1 MRFLRRG
8 VAEIRRRLGIT
19 RAEVTL
25 QVSVWLIEPYVK
37 EFVNTRTQSWF
48 MNDFMNETRR
58 VYIGKE
64 HVNIDAQHSATGDS
78 IGFWDDDKLVVWTNW
93 VNPADYFRA
102 MPQSTRAR
110 RNLAGGG
117 RPEWIA
123 STRHAGDVL
132 RLHRLGDT
140 SVRGVH
146 ARCAARARSGRCP
159 NPELG
164 VRFQQ

>member
-8 VAEIRRRLGIT
+8 VAEIRRRIGIT

-37 EFVNTRTQSWF
+37 EFVNTPTQSWF

-78 IGFWDDDKLVVWTNW
+78 RDDDKLVVWTNW
-93 VNPADYFRA
+93 VNPADYFRG
-102 MPQSTRAR
+102 MPSRAI
-110 RNLAGGG
+110 NSSSSKSGG
-117 RPEWIA
+117 R
-123 STRHAGDVL
+123 
-132 RLHRLGDT
+132 
-140 SVRGVH
+140 
-146 ARCAARARSGRCP
+146 
-159 NPELG
+159 
-164 VRFQQ
+164 